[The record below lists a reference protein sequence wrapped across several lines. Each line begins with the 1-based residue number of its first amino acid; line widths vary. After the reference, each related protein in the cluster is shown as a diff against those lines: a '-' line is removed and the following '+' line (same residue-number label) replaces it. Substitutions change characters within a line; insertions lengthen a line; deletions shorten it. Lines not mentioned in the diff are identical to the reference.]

1 MGVRHLIVKAGS
13 AGTGSATWAC
23 ALGSSAALISAVL
36 LGAGCSDP
44 NLDPG
49 DDPGNSPPETHVPP
63 DTTMWSFVVPT
74 RPPEPAVSRSSW
86 VKNPIDSF
94 VLAKL
99 EEAGTEPAPPAAPN
113 LVLRRLS
120 LDLTG
125 LPPTPEEVRAFEDD
139 PSDAAYEAAV
149 DRMLADVAFGE
160 HRARYWLDVARY
172 GDTNGYSWD
181 NYRSIWPYRDYVV
194 ESFASG
200 KPFDQF
206 TVEQL
211 AGDLLPDASVE
222 QRVATGFV
230 RNGMS
235 TNEEGVD
242 EDEYAAVYAKDR
254 ADTVGAAWMGLT
266 VGCAACHNHRYDPI
280 TQKDFY
286 SLTAFFR
293 NTTQPIRDLNVPEL
307 PPTVLVPPSMTPS
320 LVVEERADEEPYA
333 HVLDRGRY
341 EAPGERVGADVP
353 VSLPP
358 LPSDAPRNRLGL
370 ARWLVA
376 PEQPLTARVV
386 VNRFWSEVFGA
397 GLVRTS
403 SDFGRI
409 GDPPSHPELLDWL
422 AVEFIESGWDVKH
435 LFRLMVTSAAY
446 RQSAQVDADKLL
458 LDADNR
464 LLSRGPRF
472 RMDGE
477 VLRDLALATS
487 GLLVSTVGGPP
498 VKPYQPDNVWEVVS
512 PIDGDTYSYVQDTGD
527 ALYRRSLYTFWKRQ
541 APPPSLEVFNAPS
554 REQSTVQRERTNTPL
569 QALVTLN
576 DVQFIEAARV
586 LATHAIES
594 ADAYTARL
602 DYMAE
607 RVLSRTLTD
616 AEQQVLLGLLAS
628 ETSMYQADSAAAD
641 ALIHVGDSE
650 PPDGLAAAE
659 LAAWTLVGNTIL
671 NLDEALNK

>member
-1 MGVRHLIVKAGS
+1 MRHPIVNTRLLS
-13 AGTGSATWAC
+13 AG
-23 ALGSSAALISAVL
+23 AVL
-36 LGAGCSDP
+36 LLAAGCSGPDP
-44 NLDPG
+44 EG
-49 DDPGNSPPETHVPP
+49 RDDPGAPPP
-63 DTTMWSFVVPT
+63 DEHLPTDSTMWSFMVPT
-74 RPPEPAVSRSSW
+74 RPAPPSVAQSGW
-86 VKNPIDSF
+86 VENPIDAF
-94 VLAKL
+94 VLQKL
-99 EEAGTEPAPPAAPN
+99 EEAGLEPAPPAAPN
-113 LVLRRLS
+113 AILRRLS

-125 LPPTPEEVRAFEDD
+125 LPPAPEEVRAFEAD
-139 PSDAAYEAAV
+139 PSQAAYEAVV
-149 DRMLADVAFGE
+149 DRLLEDVAFGE
-160 HRARYWLDVARY
+160 HRARYWLDAARY
-172 GDTNGYSWD
+172 GDTNGYSFD

-211 AGDLLPDASVE
+211 AGDLLPDATVE
-222 QRVATGFV
+222 QRVATGFI
-230 RNGMS
+230 RSGMS
-235 TNEEGVD
+235 TNEEGVN
-242 EDEYAAVYAKDR
+242 EDEYAAIYAKDR
-254 ADTVGAAWMGLT
+254 ADTVGAAWLGLT
-266 VGCAACHNHRYDPI
+266 VGCAACHDHRYDPI

-293 NTTQPIRDLNVPEL
+293 NTTQPIRDVNVPEL

-320 LVVEERADEEPYA
+320 LVVEERTDEEPSA
-333 HVLDRGRY
+333 HVLERGRF

-358 LPSDAPRNRLGL
+358 LPSGEPRNRLGL

-376 PEQPLTARVV
+376 PEQPLTARVL
-386 VNRFWSEVFGA
+386 VNRFWAEVFGA
-397 GLVRTS
+397 GLVRTP

-435 LFRLMVTSAAY
+435 LFRLMVTSATY
-446 RQSAQVDADKLL
+446 RQSANVDADKLT

-477 VLRDLALATS
+477 VLRDLALAAS
-487 GLLVSTVGGPP
+487 GLLVSQVGGPP
-498 VKPYQPDNVWEVVS
+498 VKPYQPDNIWETVS
-512 PIDGDTYSYVQDTGD
+512 PIDGDTYSYVQDSGD
-527 ALYRRSLYTFWKRQ
+527 SLYRRSLYTFWKRQ

-576 DVQFIEAARV
+576 DVQFVEAARV
-586 LATHAIES
+586 LASHALES
-594 ADAYTARL
+594 EATLTGRFG
-602 DYMAE
+602 YMAE
-607 RVLSRTLTD
+607 RVLSRSLTSD
-616 AEQQVLLGLLAS
+616 EEQVLLGLLAS
-628 ETSMYQADSAAAD
+628 ETAVYESDPAAAD

-650 PPDGLAAAE
+650 PPDGLAAGE
-659 LAAWTLVGNTIL
+659 LAAWTLVANTFF